1 MHPDRL
7 AEIQS
12 ALQAQNL
19 DAWLFFDHHQRDPL
33 AYRILGFTPASH
45 VTRRWYYL
53 IPRQGEP
60 HALVHRIEA
69 GMLNALPG
77 QKHVYA
83 GWRSQQTEL
92 ASLLSGL
99 KTVAMQY
106 SPGCA
111 IPYVSMV
118 DAGTVELIRSFGVD
132 VVSSADLIQLFDATL
147 DSGQIESH
155 FWAAQ
160 KMDALRAAAFDEA
173 RNAVALG
180 RTLTE
185 YQLHVWLREAFDREG
200 LTTDHGPIVAVNAHA
215 GDPHYEPS
223 AASSSEIRAGDLLLI
238 DMWAKRKAP
247 RSVYYDITWTAFLGA
262 APPTEIENVFSIVCA
277 ARDAGFSA
285 VDQSRTARTPL
296 AGFAVDNATRQVI
309 EQAGYGQA
317 FVHRTGHSIGEDV
330 HGTGANM
337 DDLETHDERLILPH
351 TLFSIEP
358 GIYLP
363 HFGIRSEFNVLA
375 LPDSARTT
383 GAIQTELLRLV

>member
-7 AEIQS
+7 AHIQS
-12 ALQAQNL
+12 ALQDQKL

-60 HALVHRIEA
+60 QALVHRIEA

-160 KMDALRAAAFDEA
+160 KMDLLRAAAFDEA

-223 AASSSEIRAGDLLLI
+223 AASSSEICAGDLLLI

-262 APPTEIENVFSIVCA
+262 APSSEMENVFSIVRA
-277 ARDAGFSA
+277 ARDAGFAA
-285 VDQSRTARTPL
+285 VDQARTARTPL

-309 EQAGYGQA
+309 EQAGYGEA

-330 HGTGANM
+330 HSTGANM

-383 GAIQTELLRLV
+383 GAVQTDLLRLV